1 MGMSQEQPIVHILI
15 PVYNRCAITLAC
27 LHQLQQLGVLDRY
40 QIVVVDDGSTDGTT
54 AAIQTAYPTVKVLV
68 GTGDLWWTG
77 AMRLG
82 MSNAWADRAAI
93 VLWLNDDCWPEP
105 GAIEALVEF
114 VHTHPK
120 TIAAAACYSPSGNQ
134 PLPTGFRGRHRFAA
148 HPGEVVVVEGTSG
161 YCVAIPRSV
170 MATIGYPDAD
180 RFPQYGGDGMY
191 LLAASRAGFTV
202 CILGDA
208 KVRLP
213 GVTDT
218 IYRFRDYLYQLPVPS
233 WYRVF
238 SSKKSPYH
246 LPTRFHYHLTKYGS
260 VGGLSLFLGQTVVW
274 MVQWFIVFIT
284 FLGRRGQ

>member
-15 PVYNRCAITLAC
+15 PVYNRCATTLAC
-27 LHQLQQLGVLDRY
+27 LQHLQQIGLLGRY
-40 QIVVVDDGSTDGTT
+40 QVVVVDDGSTDGTT
-54 AAIQTAYPTVKVLV
+54 AAIQTVYPMVKVLA

-82 MSNAWADRAAI
+82 MTYAWAEQAAI
-93 VLWLNDDCWPEP
+93 IIWLNDDCWPES
-105 GAIEALVEF
+105 GAIEALIEF
-114 VHTHPK
+114 VYTHPQ
-120 TIAAAACYSPSGNQ
+120 TIAAAACYSLKGDQ
-134 PLPTGFRGRHRFAA
+134 PLPTGFRGRHQFTAY
-148 HPGEVVVVEGTSG
+148 PGDVVVVEGTSG

-191 LLAASRAGFTV
+191 LLAASRAGFIV

-218 IYRFRDYLYQLPVPS
+218 IYRFWDYLHHLPVPT
-233 WYRVF
+233 WLHTF
-238 SSKKSPYH
+238 GSKKSPYH
-246 LPTRFHYHLTKYGS
+246 LPTRFHYHLTKHGF
-260 VGGLSLFLGQTVVW
+260 VLGMLLFLGQTVVW
-274 MVQWFIVFIT
+274 TVQWLIV
-284 FLGRRGQ
+284 FLGRRHW